1 MRPIEGFALVS
12 WVEPHRL
19 VGIVDCTKISTEV
32 ISKMTESESVQRELT
47 RLRERAVADDAEAW
61 YRLGSA
67 LDSAG
72 EEAEAIV
79 AYERVFDLGIDRLA
93 DSDKPQLYVQTG
105 STLRNL
111 GRLAEARNLLEEGR
125 KRFPDFRALGAFL
138 ALVEISAGEDQR
150 AIDLLFDA
158 LLNRVEDDHSIQR
171 YHRSLRW
178 YADHLDEDR
187 QRR

>member
-1 MRPIEGFALVS
+1 
-12 WVEPHRL
+12 
-19 VGIVDCTKISTEV
+19 
-32 ISKMTESESVQRELT
+32 MTESESVQRDLT
-47 RLRERAVADDAEAW
+47 RLRERAGAAADDAEAW

-93 DSDKPQLYVQTG
+93 EADRPQLFVQTG

-111 GRLAEARNLLEEGR
+111 GRLGEARNLLEEGR
-125 KRFPDFRALGAFL
+125 KRFPDFQALGAFL
-138 ALVEISAGEDQR
+138 ALVEVSGGAHRR

-158 LLNRVEDDHSIQR
+158 LLNRVEDDHSIRR
-171 YHRSLRW
+171 YHRALRG
-178 YADHLDEDR
+178 YANELDLNREHS
-187 QRR
+187 